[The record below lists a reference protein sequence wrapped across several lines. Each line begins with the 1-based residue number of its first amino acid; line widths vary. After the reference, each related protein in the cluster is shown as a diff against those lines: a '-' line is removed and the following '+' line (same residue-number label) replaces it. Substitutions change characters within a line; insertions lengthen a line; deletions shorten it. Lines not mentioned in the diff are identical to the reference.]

1 MKAGGIGVF
10 MVCKDC
16 NKRKIG
22 CHSVCEEY
30 ITEKEQRNRRSE
42 IIKQAR
48 MREADLRV
56 VERMRGRE

>member
-10 MVCKDC
+10 MVCKNC

-22 CHSVCEEY
+22 CHSVCKEY
-30 ITEKEQRNRRSE
+30 IAEKEQIDRRNE

-48 MREADLRV
+48 IRDADLRV
-56 VERMRGRE
+56 VERMKGRE